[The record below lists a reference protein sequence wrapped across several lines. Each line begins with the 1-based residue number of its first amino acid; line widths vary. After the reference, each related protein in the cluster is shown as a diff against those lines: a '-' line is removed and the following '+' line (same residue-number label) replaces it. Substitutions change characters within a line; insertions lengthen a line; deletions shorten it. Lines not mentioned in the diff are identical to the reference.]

1 MNAAENASLAARD
14 TQLPGLAFVL
24 DPERLRQRLIE
35 DHAIDVMDKLE
46 LVYIRYKP
54 GRRALALLSQC
65 DATGQR
71 RQLVVSAHNQ
81 AAWQKF
87 IATGQDREVVE
98 SNGVVL
104 SDAQCSVTRFP
115 YDRRLHQLAKLFNPA
130 RTRTVLERIVG
141 VNPPADIPWQLE
153 LLAYKPGRRLVA
165 KASLGTRAWTI
176 KCYTPGDYEASRQ
189 KALGVADETLAAI
202 VPKIVACND
211 RYSAIAS
218 QWIEGDTLTHRLAAI
233 HDWQPLLR
241 QSGELLSQWHIEARQ
256 AMKSLTFRHSGF
268 TRQAML
274 QLADDMKWIL
284 PELRLPVEALLRG
297 LEPWFD
303 QLATATDII
312 HGDFYAR
319 QIIVEQ
325 AQLRLIDFD
334 EVGRGHRY
342 QDLGTFVGQLVWNAI
357 RNQSGIDHLDS
368 AINAFLDAYAQK
380 QGALDWSLLQ
390 ASVAVGVM
398 RCLPHP
404 FRRGLPE
411 WAEKTKQLLY
421 WSSFWLNRAQTSG
434 GSSGSSSGPATRSQV
449 GSREPKSVNEIA
461 RYLDLEQVNRT
472 WLRTQELN
480 TPKASPTRVIAARL
494 LRHKP
499 GRRLV
504 VEYQTEASDSY
515 DRQLIIGKA
524 RLGKSVDSRVL
535 QLHSDLQNLR
545 TAGVVVPG
553 LIGEIPE
560 WNLWLQEKLNGQPVS
575 PDSKPEVHRSVG
587 VALAKLHTCGVVI
600 DRFHTVDAEMH
611 ILRQQH
617 AAFLSN
623 TEEWRDASS
632 TLLQLAQQRSLTLQ
646 PTQSVL
652 LHRDFYFDQV
662 LMMENSIALLDFDT
676 AAMGPAELD
685 VGNYLAHLDEY
696 GLRMVGETG
705 TYDESAQAF
714 VEGYREVRSALS
726 ESAVET
732 WRFLSLAR
740 LVAISQRLAERAHT
754 TELLLGLVSS
764 TGNHFR
770 QCKTFSSL

>member
-1 MNAAENASLAARD
+1 MNATENASLAARD

-24 DPERLRQRLIE
+24 SPELLHQRLIE
-35 DHAIDVMDKLE
+35 DHAIDVTDKLE

-65 DATGQR
+65 DAEGQR
-71 RQLVVSAHNQ
+71 RQLVVSAHDQ

-87 IATGQDREVVE
+87 NSTGQVQEVVE
-98 SNGVVL
+98 SNGMVL
-104 SDAQCSVTRFP
+104 SDAQCSVARFP
-115 YDRRLHQLAKLFNPA
+115 YDRRLHQVAKLFNPA

-165 KASLGTRAWTI
+165 KASLGTSAWTI

-189 KALGVADETLAAI
+189 RALGVADQKLAAI

-211 RYSAIAS
+211 RYCAITS
-218 QWIEGDTLTHRLAAI
+218 QWIEGDTLTNRLAAI

-241 QSGELLSQWHIEARQ
+241 QSGELLSHWHIEATQ
-256 AMKSLTFRHSGF
+256 AMKSLTFHHNGF
-268 TRQAML
+268 THQAML

-284 PELRLPVEALLRG
+284 PEVRLPVEALLET
-297 LEPWFD
+297 LEPWLD
-303 QLATATDII
+303 QLGKGTDII

-357 RNQSGIDHLDS
+357 RNESGLEHLDSGID
-368 AINAFLDAYAQK
+368 AFLEGYEQRL
-380 QGALDWSLLQ
+380 GPLDWPLLW
-390 ASVAVGVM
+390 ASIAAGVL

-411 WAEKTKQLLY
+411 WAEKTKQILY
-421 WSSFWLNRAQTSG
+421 WASFWLKRAQTSD
-434 GSSGSSSGPATRSQV
+434 SSAASSSASADRMPRS
-449 GSREPKSVNEIA
+449 SREPAAVHETA
-461 RYLDLEQVNRT
+461 RYLDPEQVNLNWHRT
-472 WLRTQELN
+472 PGLDAE
-480 TPKASPTRVIAARL
+480 KASPSRFIAARQ
-494 LRHKP
+494 LRYKP

-504 VEYQTEASDSY
+504 VEYQTEASDGY
-515 DRQLIIGKA
+515 DPQLIIGKV
-524 RLGKSVDSRVL
+524 RLGKSVDSRL
-535 QLHSDLQNLR
+535 HQLHRDLQKLR
-545 TAGVVVPG
+545 TARVVVPAF
-553 LIGEIPE
+553 IGEIPE
-560 WNLWLQEKLNGQPVS
+560 WNLWFQEKLLGQAVS

-587 VALAKLHTCGVVI
+587 VALAKLHNCGVVI
-600 DRFHTVDAEMH
+600 DRSHTLDDELR

-617 AAFLSN
+617 ADFLSV

-632 TLLQLAQQRSLTLQ
+632 ALLHLAQQSSLTLQ

-662 LMMENSIALLDFDT
+662 LVMENSIALLDFDT

-685 VGNYLAHLDEY
+685 VGNYLAHLDESA
-696 GLRMVGETG
+696 LRMVGETG

-714 VEGYREVRSALS
+714 VEGYREVHSSLS

-740 LVAISQRLAERAHT
+740 LVAISQRIADRSHS
-754 TELLLGLVSS
+754 TEMLMQHMLNS
-764 TGNHFR
+764 TSGVIV
-770 QCKTFSSL
+770 

>member
-1 MNAAENASLAARD
+1 MNATENASLAARD

-24 DPERLRQRLIE
+24 NPELLRQRLIE
-35 DHAIDVMDKLE
+35 DHAIDVTDKLE

-65 DATGQR
+65 DAEGQR
-71 RQLVVSAHNQ
+71 RQLVVSAHDQ

-87 IATGQDREVVE
+87 NSTGQVQEVVE
-98 SNGVVL
+98 SNGMVL
-104 SDAQCSVTRFP
+104 SDAQCSVARFP
-115 YDRRLHQLAKLFNPA
+115 HDRRLDQVAKLFNSS
-130 RTRTVLERIVG
+130 RTRTILGRIVG
-141 VNPPADIPWQLE
+141 VNPPVDVPWQLD

-165 KASLGTRAWTI
+165 KASVGTEAWTI
-176 KCYTPGDYEASRQ
+176 KCYTHGDYEASRQ
-189 KALGVADETLAAI
+189 KALSVTDERLAAI

-211 RYSAIAS
+211 RYCAIAS
-218 QWIEGDTLTHRLAAI
+218 QWIEGDTLANRLAANQ
-233 HDWQPLLR
+233 DWQPLLR
-241 QSGELLSQWHIEARQ
+241 EAGELLSQWHIEARKSMQ
-256 AMKSLTFRHSGF
+256 SLTFRHSGF
-268 TRQAML
+268 TRQTML
-274 QLADDMKWIL
+274 QLADAMKWIL
-284 PELRLPVEALLRG
+284 PELHLPVEALLRS
-297 LEPWFD
+297 LEPWLD
-303 QLATATDII
+303 QLATGSDII

-334 EVGRGHRY
+334 EVGRGHCY

-357 RNQSGIDHLDS
+357 RNQSGIDHLES
-368 AINAFLDAYAQK
+368 AINAFLDAYSQK

-390 ASVAVGVM
+390 ASVAAGVM

-404 FRRGLPE
+404 FRRGLPQ

-421 WSSFWLNRAQTSG
+421 WSSFWLNRAQASCR
-434 GSSGSSSGPATRSQV
+434 SSGPATRSQV
-449 GSREPKSVNEIA
+449 VIREPKPVDEIA

-472 WLRTQELN
+472 WLRMQELN
-480 TPKASPTRVIAARL
+480 TPKATPARVMAARL
-494 LRHKP
+494 LRYKP

-504 VEYQTEASDSY
+504 VEYQTEACDGC

-535 QLHSDLQNLR
+535 QLHCDLQKLR
-545 TAGVVVPG
+545 TARVVVPG

-560 WNLWLQEKLNGQPVS
+560 WSLWLQEKLNGQPIS
-575 PDSKPEVHRSVG
+575 PDSKPEVHWSVG
-587 VALAKLHTCGVVI
+587 VALAKLHSCGVAI
-600 DRFHTVDAEMH
+600 DRPYGVDDELR

-617 AAFLSN
+617 ADYLGVS
-623 TEEWRDASS
+623 EQWRDASAA
-632 TLLQLAQQRSLTLQ
+632 LLQLAQQRSLTLQ

-662 LMMENSIALLDFDT
+662 LMMESSIALLDFDT

-696 GLRMVGETG
+696 ALRMVGETG

-732 WRFLSLAR
+732 WRFLSLVR
-740 LVAISQRLAERAHT
+740 LVAISQRLADRAHT
-754 TELLLGLVSS
+754 TELLFRLVQL
-764 TGNHFR
+764 TGNHFHQR
-770 QCKTFSSL
+770 EDFHLL